1 MSYILEALRRADA
14 ERERGAVPGLHAQ
27 STVGEI
33 EIPPT
38 RERRPGVVVAAGV
51 GVLAVAIG
59 AIAWLGPWRGAPA
72 PDTRTA
78 AVPAMADAPA
88 ATTTSP
94 AAAPAHPATAD
105 AVAPAAPTP
114 TPMPAPPPQA
124 TAAMSP
130 LPMASSLPPEV
141 SQPRAPAPLTPTTA
155 APAAKAAPAAATADA
170 RAVSKALPAAPAS
183 GALLEGP
190 VEHYGPPLAAA
201 APAPAP
207 APAANAIRKLSELPP
222 GVRSQLPNLTVGGA
236 IYSDTPSG
244 RMLILNGQVYHEGD
258 KPAADTVLEQIRLKS
273 AVLNFRGTRY
283 EITY

>member
-27 STVGEI
+27 STVGEL

-38 RERRPGVVVAAGV
+38 RERRPGVAVAAGV
-51 GVLAVAIG
+51 GVLAVAVG
-59 AIAWLGPWRGAPA
+59 AIAWFGPWRETPA
-72 PDTRTA
+72 PGART
-78 AVPAMADAPA
+78 
-88 ATTTSP
+88 
-94 AAAPAHPATAD
+94 AAAPATAETPAATPVHPTAAD
-105 AVAPAAPTP
+105 AVAPPAAV
-114 TPMPAPPPQA
+114 PAQPPQA
-124 TAAMSP
+124 ATAMSP

-141 SQPRAPAPLTPTTA
+141 SQPRAPAPATPTA
-155 APAAKAAPAAATADA
+155 ATPATRGAPAAAARDA
-170 RAVSKALPAAPAS
+170 AAPKAPAAAPAS
-183 GALLEGP
+183 GAMMEGP

-201 APAPAP
+201 APPAPAPAP
-207 APAANAIRKLSELPP
+207 APAANAVRKLAELPP

-273 AVLNFRGTRY
+273 AVLNYRGTRY
-283 EITY
+283 EIAY